1 MQSAVVLGVV
11 HGYEIGHEAILS
23 GVGRA
28 SGAVRQL
35 AHRAKERVEA
45 RRPRY
50 DLDRPTQRI
59 VTERFLDA
67 AIGGDLDALMDVLAP
82 EVVMWSDGGG
92 KRRAALRVVEGRDE
106 VARPVAAVSARLPPL
121 RRAPGAAQR
130 GPGGGPVRRRDAV
143 RGGVFDPAPDGE
155 RVRGIYGLINP
166 DKLG

>member
-23 GVGRA
+23 GAGRA

-50 DLDRPTQRI
+50 DLDRSTQRI

-106 VARPVAAVSARLPPL
+106 VARPVAAVSARLPPFDARPVQL
-121 RRAPGAAQR
+121 NGVPGVVLFAGGTLYAAGCSTPR
-130 GPGGGPVRRRDAV
+130 PTASGCA
-143 RGGVFDPAPDGE
+143 ASTA
-155 RVRGIYGLINP
+155 
-166 DKLG
+166 